1 MSQRGFLTDHHLR
14 LFSGALGAGK
24 YTVGKVQNHL
34 FIVKDDPAA
43 GIKNISII
51 EDICRYVSRVT
62 RIYIS

>member
-1 MSQRGFLTDHHLR
+1 
-14 LFSGALGAGK
+14 
-24 YTVGKVQNHL
+24 L